1 MKPGEERVLSIDV
14 TRDGFEW
21 ALARAC
27 LAHYDRDVYV
37 DRAAWVRRLKTS
49 PVRVQWD
56 PERSLRLN
64 PLPYR
69 SLQVGL
75 SGEAVDRYVDQWMVA
90 VTDITTT
97 VHHIR
102 ALRDAEDEHAAAGH
116 LPAEQV
122 YPLPAGLGAR
132 IGASTD

>member
-1 MKPGEERVLSIDV
+1 VLSVDI

-21 ALARAC
+21 APARAC
-27 LAHYDRDVYV
+27 LSHYDRDVYV
-37 DRAAWVRRLKTS
+37 DRATWARRMKTG

-56 PERSLRLN
+56 PERSLHLQ
-64 PLPYR
+64 PLPYQ

-75 SGEAVDRYVDQWMVA
+75 SGEAVDRYVDQWTVA

-102 ALRDAEDEHAAAGH
+102 ALLDAGDEHAVAGH

-122 YPLPAGLGAR
+122 YPLPVELGAG
-132 IGASTD
+132 IGATTY